1 MRYPKRALQPKP
13 TTTQSGALLSSWES
27 TWGEETFATVG
38 PRSRIVMVRKI
49 VESTMLLYTC
59 PNTRTTHMPD
69 PDRYRSVLRVVSD
82 LLPRHGGES

>member
-1 MRYPKRALQPKP
+1 MRYPKRKHVPKP

-27 TWGEETFATVG
+27 TWGEDDLECLG
-38 PRSRIVMVRKI
+38 PRARASLIQRVVK
-49 VESTMLLYTC
+49 STMLLYTC